1 MKRGDRQGKAQ
12 CWEPRPEAQDRG
24 AGDLSSGPGRGS
36 RAGSL
41 PMQTT
46 DLGGG
51 PGGRP
56 GRPTGL
62 TWRLFSAASSSRCR
76 FAQTSRCSGKVG
88 PGPAMLGL
96 SASSREGRRA
106 RRGRPGS
113 ASASGLAR
121 PPRLP
126 SAPNQSSA
134 HRNPRAPAAVAAAA
148 AAAQAEGRAGSA
160 GPAGGAAP
168 RRGGASGLAHPCFA
182 ATETSAGPALAGGG
196 RGVLPSSPGD
206 HVRQG
211 RSQDPG
217 LSPGLSQEG
226 SAEGVPEGGAWMQL
240 RQRPAGG
247 ASDTAQTHPGGSG
260 RGRRESGDWAVR
272 RGAGPGSPGRARG
285 CARACSAGRGPV
297 AVGLR
302 AFPRQFLACAPVFL
316 PQAPRYRPGL
326 CVRVGC
332 EVLACLP
339 ITSEMPLNA
348 DQLSLKHLPQG
359 PGPVYAGGTP
369 WAGPC
374 PGVGGALESGM
385 GVRGGGG
392 AGLASSRSSGG
403 LFTVSGCFHPPR
415 ASLLQRLHFAASVRR
430 GRRVSKS
437 GPAPPPTPEPGRRP
451 PLAELWCPYPGLSL
465 GFGPGL
471 GEAAKADLLVSVSLF
486 KK

>member
-1 MKRGDRQGKAQ
+1 MKWGDRQGKAQ
-12 CWEPRPEAQDRG
+12 RWEPRSEAQARG

-36 RAGSL
+36 RAGGL

-56 GRPTGL
+56 GRPMGL
-62 TWRLFSAASSSRCR
+62 TWRLCSAASSSRCR

-96 SASSREGRRA
+96 SASSRAGRRA

-121 PPRLP
+121 ALRLP
-126 SAPNQSSA
+126 SAPSRSSA
-134 HRNPRAPAAVAAAA
+134 HRSPRAPAAVAAAA
-148 AAAQAEGRAGSA
+148 ASQAEGRAGSA
-160 GPAGGAAP
+160 GSAGGAAP
-168 RRGGASGLAHPCFA
+168 RRGGASGLARPCFA
-182 ATETSAGPALAGGG
+182 AAETSARPALAGGG

-211 RSQDPG
+211 RSQDLR
-217 LSPGLSQEG
+217 LSPGLSREG

-247 ASDTAQTHPGGSG
+247 VSDTAQTHPGGSG

-272 RGAGPGSPGRARG
+272 RGAGPGSPGRERE
-285 CARACSAGRGPV
+285 CARACSAARGPV
-297 AVGLR
+297 ALGVR
-302 AFPRQFLACAPVFL
+302 AFPRQFLACDPVFL
-316 PQAPRYRPGL
+316 PRPRGYRPGL

-332 EVLACLP
+332 EVRACLP

-348 DQLSLKHLPQG
+348 DQLSLKHLSQG
-359 PGPVYAGGTP
+359 PGPVYAAGTP
-369 WAGPC
+369 QAGPC

-403 LFTVSGCFHPPR
+403 LFTVSGCFHPSR
-415 ASLLQRLHFAASVRR
+415 TSLLQRLHFAASVRR

-437 GPAPPPTPEPGRRP
+437 GPTPPPTPEPGCRP
-451 PLAELWCPYPGLSL
+451 PPLVELRCPYPGLSL
-465 GFGPGL
+465 GFGEAVARL
-471 GEAAKADLLVSVSLF
+471 GQG
-486 KK
+486 